1 MNLYITDL
9 DGTLLDEE
17 GCLSNESKE
26 SLLKLIESDVMF
38 TVASARSVQSIQ
50 ILLQDIPLTLPIIA
64 FNGAYIS
71 DFETG
76 QHYVINAIE
85 KKIAHSLFKL
95 LIPYG
100 VLSSLHTKG
109 VDALFYSGTVSTG
122 TTDYIRDR
130 EIDLK
135 VRVNAIEAIPFD
147 SEVMAFT
154 VIDTKEK
161 ILELKE
167 KLVSYDN
174 IIVDAWEDMYYK
186 PWYWLSIHSNESTKA
201 NGIKALKD
209 MMTIPVDQ
217 LIVFGDNT
225 NDIEMFS
232 IADLSCAVDNAV
244 DSLKNI
250 ADEII
255 GPHIHNSVVRKIA
268 DMEGIQLD
276 TI

>member
-1 MNLYITDL
+1 MNLYISDL

-17 GCLSNESKE
+17 GCLSNASKE
-26 SLLKLIESDVMF
+26 SLLKLIELDVLF
-38 TVASARSVQSIQ
+38 TVASARSVHSIQ
-50 ILLQDIPLTLPIIA
+50 RLLEDIPLTLPIVA

-71 DFETG
+71 DFKTG
-76 QHYVINAIE
+76 QHYIINSIE
-85 KKIAHSLFKL
+85 KKLAHSLFKL
-95 LIPYG
+95 LMPYG
-100 VLSSLHTKG
+100 VLSSLHTNG
-109 VDALFYSGTVSTG
+109 VDALFHSGALSTG
-122 TTDYIRDR
+122 TTDYIEDR
-130 EIDLK
+130 ERDLK
-135 VRVNAIEAIPFD
+135 VKVNPIEAIPMD
-147 SEVMAFT
+147 SEIMAFT

-167 KLVSYDN
+167 NLVSYDN

-209 MMTIPVDQ
+209 MITMPVDQ

-225 NDIEMFS
+225 NDIEMFT
-232 IADLSCAVDNAV
+232 IADLSCAVGNAV

-276 TI
+276 

>member
-1 MNLYITDL
+1 M

-17 GCLSNESKE
+17 GCLSNASKE
-26 SLLKLIESDVMF
+26 SLLKLIELDVLF

-50 ILLQDIPLTLPIIA
+50 RLLKDIPLKLPIVA

-71 DFETG
+71 DFKTG
-76 QHYVINAIE
+76 QHYIINSIE
-85 KKIAHSLFKL
+85 KKLAHSLFEL
-95 LIPYG
+95 LTPYG
-100 VLSSLHTKG
+100 VLSSLHTNG
-109 VDALFYSGTVSTG
+109 QDALFHSGILSTG
-122 TTDYIRDR
+122 TTDYIEDR
-130 EIDLK
+130 EHDLK
-135 VRVNAIEAIPFD
+135 VKVNAIEAIPID

-154 VIDTKEK
+154 VIDTKED

-167 KLVSYDN
+167 KLASYDN

-209 MMTIPVDQ
+209 MMTMPIDQ

-225 NDIEMFS
+225 NDIEMFT

>member
-1 MNLYITDL
+1 MNLYISDL

-17 GCLSNESKE
+17 GCLSNASKE
-26 SLLKLIESDVMF
+26 SLLKLIELDVLF

-50 ILLQDIPLTLPIIA
+50 RLLEDIPLKLPIVA

-71 DFETG
+71 DFKTG
-76 QHYVINAIE
+76 QHYIINSIE
-85 KKIAHSLFKL
+85 KKLAHSLFEL
-95 LIPYG
+95 LTPYG
-100 VLSSLHTKG
+100 VLSSLHTNG
-109 VDALFYSGTVSTG
+109 VDALFHSGTLSTG
-122 TTDYIRDR
+122 TKDYIEDR
-130 EIDLK
+130 ERDLK
-135 VRVNAIEAIPFD
+135 VKVNAIEAIPIG
-147 SEVMAFT
+147 SEIMAFT
-154 VIDTKEK
+154 VIDTKK
-161 ILELKE
+161 NILELKE
-167 KLVSYDN
+167 KLASYDN

-201 NGIKALKD
+201 NGIKALKN
-209 MMTIPVDQ
+209 MMTMQVDQ

-225 NDIEMFS
+225 NDIEMFTL
-232 IADLSCAVDNAV
+232 ADLSCAVDNAV